1 MRRPSAS
8 VRRPLAGR
16 PEAAVGQ
23 RAGFAGIVGPACHA
37 CRVRPALK
45 PGLLPVW
52 RDRDTLQI
60 GIDPRRAVALTGMA
74 GAAWVIGLLDG
85 SRDRAQV
92 IAAAGDRGMPAQLAD
107 RVLTLLAAGG
117 ALDDFP
123 TGTYRVLPRQLRTM
137 LAPELAA
144 ASLAHGDSDGGART
158 LARRRAAHVR
168 IMGSGRLESGIA
180 GILTASGIGWV
191 DSTAAL
197 AQEGDGRARGA
208 DTLRQGADTLERGTD
223 TLGQGADTLE
233 RGAGALGQRLERGAG
248 IRGRGLAGTT
258 PGRGRGLAATPP
270 GRARGPAGARSGPAR
285 ARAGREQM
293 TRAHGTRPD
302 LAVLIGIPD
311 PELAARLMREQ
322 IPHLAVS
329 ASEAIGVVGPLV
341 LPGRSACLRCLDLAR
356 TDRDPAWPLILAQL
370 ASRQA
375 DPPACDAALAAAVA
389 AHATA
394 QALAF
399 IDRPAQAGPVTNGT
413 LELVLPA
420 WQWRRRTW
428 PPHLDCACGRRAPA

>member
-1 MRRPSAS
+1 
-8 VRRPLAGR
+8 
-16 PEAAVGQ
+16 
-23 RAGFAGIVGPACHA
+23 
-37 CRVRPALK
+37 VRPALK

-74 GAAWVIGLLDG
+74 GAAWVISLLDG

-123 TGTYRVLPRQLRTM
+123 TGTYRVLPRQLRAL

-168 IMGSGRLESGIA
+168 IMGSGRLELGIA
-180 GILTASGIGWV
+180 GILTESGIGRV
-191 DSTAAL
+191 DSTAAPDR
-197 AQEGDGRARGA
+197 EA
-208 DTLRQGADTLERGTD
+208 DTQAPGAGVLGRGTD
-223 TLGQGADTLE
+223 TQAPGAD
-233 RGAGALGQRLERGAG
+233 A
-248 IRGRGLAGTT
+248 RGRELAGTT

-270 GRARGPAGARSGPAR
+270 GRVRGPAGTRSGPAR
-285 ARAGREQM
+285 ERAAREHT
-293 TRAHGTRPD
+293 TRARGTRPD

-311 PELAARLMREQ
+311 PELAARLMRER

-389 AHATA
+389 AHASA

-413 LELVLPA
+413 LELVLPG